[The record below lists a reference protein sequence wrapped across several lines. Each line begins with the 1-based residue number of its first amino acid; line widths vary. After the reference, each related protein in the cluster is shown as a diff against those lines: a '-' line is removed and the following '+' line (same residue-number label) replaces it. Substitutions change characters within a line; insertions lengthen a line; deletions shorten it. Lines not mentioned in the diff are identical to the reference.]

1 MSRPHR
7 IELRGA
13 RRFTPK
19 VLRPWLYVIAGGE
32 SLVSHTGTQLRT
44 TDADGMRVTG
54 LPQQHHTV
62 GGPSRQLAD
71 LDSGTAAT
79 AASRPHLGRDH
90 RARRRPARLMRPP
103 RPARHHRDLRT
114 ERLRLRIL
122 APSPEGSSAPHISGG
137 SCTSTPTGPGP
148 PRSLHHARPTRRARR
163 PLTSP
168 PPNPTTMT
176 RSTGHTQGQRPRT
189 PHQTARVEQHQQP
202 PKITARPLRKIEASV
217 SSRRHA
223 APRELPG
230 PPWGSQQEP

>member
-1 MSRPHR
+1 LVVETTSDRA
-7 IELRGA
+7 E
-13 RRFTPK
+13 RRSAVTPK

-148 PRSLHHARPTRRARR
+148 PRSLHRARPTRRARR

-168 PPNPTTMT
+168 VTFLISPGEGLQA
-176 RSTGHTQGQRPRT
+176 TGHGMTCCPCR
-189 PHQTARVEQHQQP
+189 
-202 PKITARPLRKIEASV
+202 
-217 SSRRHA
+217 
-223 APRELPG
+223 
-230 PPWGSQQEP
+230 